1 MIEKERYSRS
11 YIPPEE
17 RLCPFCQSKAEDE
30 KHFLLYCVL
39 YDTFRESLFKKLN
52 ENIKEAI
59 EQQSTETKFRL
70 LIDPPAKWLQRFP
83 NIFTAALRKEKRH
96 SLPLNNLLYTYKQN
110 VSSLLKNNNS
120 YLLVK
125 RQCIFLITRHQ

>member
-1 MIEKERYSRS
+1 MIEKGRYSRP

-17 RLCPFCQSKAEDE
+17 RLCPFCQSKTEDE

-39 YDTFRESLFKKLN
+39 YETLRESLFKKLN

-70 LIDPPAKWLQRFP
+70 LTDPPAKL
-83 NIFTAALRKEKRH
+83 AATISKYIYNCFEKREEAL
-96 SLPLNNLLYTYKQN
+96 SPT
-110 VSSLLKNNNS
+110 
-120 YLLVK
+120 
-125 RQCIFLITRHQ
+125 